1 MESILVTARYT
12 IIKCIRNPL
21 AVIAFIAAP
30 LLITCVLTGSIDNKI
45 IKGLTKAQI
54 EQSKANLQNNR
65 INADESTVSTNDKV
79 TMGSILLFL
88 FYGAV
93 LSSYL
98 IIHDLKNGINTRLKS
113 VPITK
118 VKILLGK
125 SAGSIGSMSIFAFI
139 LVIITCS
146 LFHTNW
152 GKNKLIIFAAI
163 ALFLIIENSF
173 GIVITGISKNIYM
186 CALLTFGINFFM
198 IFPVY
203 VGAFSPIK
211 ISGALE
217 TISKLSFHNY
227 VIKALTTSSE
237 NALIILFI
245 SAAVMFVISL
255 FIGKKV
261 LN

>member
-1 MESILVTARYT
+1 MYSILVTARYT
-12 IIKCIRNPL
+12 IIKCIRNPI

-30 LLITCVLTGSIDNKI
+30 LLITCMLTGSIDNRI
-45 IKGLTKAQI
+45 SKGVTKLQAK
-54 EQSKANLQNNR
+54 QSEVNLENN
-65 INADESTVSTNDKV
+65 IVNTDKGTVSTNDKV
-79 TMGSILLFL
+79 TMGSILLFI

-113 VPITK
+113 LPITK
-118 VKILLGK
+118 IKILLGK
-125 SAGSIGSMSIFAFI
+125 SVGSIGSMGIFAVI
-139 LVIITCS
+139 LVIITS
-146 LFHTNW
+146 SFFHTNW
-152 GKNKLIIFAAI
+152 GANKLILFASI

-173 GIVITGISKNIYM
+173 GIVVTGISKNIYI
-186 CALLTFGINFFM
+186 CALITFGVNFFM

-203 VGAFSPIK
+203 VEAFEPIK
-211 ISGALE
+211 IRGALE
-217 TISKLSFHNY
+217 TITKLSFHNY
-227 VIKALTTSSE
+227 VIKAVTTSSE
-237 NALIILFI
+237 NAIIILCI